1 MDTRLLRQLIQ
12 KAFQVRLVG
21 VPVLDRLRRLLQF
34 RQDRLQFVRGLVVV
48 VRRAAAQS
56 PGGACGDRAR
66 HSTTQ
71 RSAGQARQAHL
82 TEGTGAGRDRRRAPA
97 LVYSNTVAASL
108 TAGLATAQLG
118 GTDNAPARPALPRP
132 AVTAD
137 APTAP
142 TAGVLEPS
150 EANSG
155 PSSSTAVSL
164 HVRAVATRPK
174 LRLSNVSLT
183 GRMPLVT
190 NSMFAAIF
198 ANGVEF
204 RLFNHVAND
213 DGSAAGSAEGDAKLC
228 SVRGVDDISCAK
240 ADCALAGA
248 VPAAWATAPDWP
260 APPAGLVVC
269 GGALKGSNCAAIA
282 EDPA

>member
-1 MDTRLLRQLIQ
+1 M
-12 KAFQVRLVG
+12 
-21 VPVLDRLRRLLQF
+21 
-34 RQDRLQFVRGLVVV
+34 
-48 VRRAAAQS
+48 
-56 PGGACGDRAR
+56 
-66 HSTTQ
+66 
-71 RSAGQARQAHL
+71 
-82 TEGTGAGRDRRRAPA
+82 
-97 LVYSNTVAASL
+97 
-108 TAGLATAQLG
+108 
-118 GTDNAPARPALPRP
+118 
-132 AVTAD
+132 
-137 APTAP
+137 
-142 TAGVLEPS
+142 
-150 EANSG
+150 
-155 PSSSTAVSL
+155 
-164 HVRAVATRPK
+164 
-174 LRLSNVSLT
+174 SLT

-213 DGSAAGSAEGDAKLC
+213 DGSAAGNAEGDAKLC
-228 SVRGVDDISCAK
+228 SVRGVDDISCDK